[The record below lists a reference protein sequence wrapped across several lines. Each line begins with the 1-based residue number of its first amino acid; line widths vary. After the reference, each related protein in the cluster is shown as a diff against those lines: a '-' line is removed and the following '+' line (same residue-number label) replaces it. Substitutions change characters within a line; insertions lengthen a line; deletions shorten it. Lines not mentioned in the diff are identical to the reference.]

1 MPTIKELL
9 EKQQITL
16 YFMTI
21 VVAIILASCIQGTSV
36 LVIVINPVLAF
47 MLFVTFLQVPITEFK
62 RFLLYGRFIAALL
75 ITNFVIIPLFV
86 GILALFLPHDPLIKL
101 GVLFVLLAPCID
113 YVVTF
118 SHLGK
123 ADTKSLMMSTPIL
136 LVMQMLL
143 LPIYLGLFIGN
154 EIKSLIQLAPF
165 VHTFIELILVPFI
178 LAAIVQYYA
187 KRNQIG
193 STVAQ
198 YLNLMPVPA
207 TALTLFVVIIAIV
220 PQLEN
225 AAATALI
232 VIPYY
237 VIFAIIAPLLGW
249 RIAKLFHLPNC
260 ASRSI
265 AFSAG
270 TRNALV
276 ILPLALAI
284 PNAIP
289 LLPAVIVT
297 QTLIELVS
305 ELFYIHFIAKLGD

>member
-1 MPTIKELL
+1 M
-9 EKQQITL
+9 
-16 YFMTI
+16 
-21 VVAIILASCIQGTSV
+21 
-36 LVIVINPVLAF
+36 
-47 MLFVTFLQVPITEFK
+47 
-62 RFLLYGRFIAALL
+62 
-75 ITNFVIIPLFV
+75 IIPLFV
-86 GILALFLPHDPLIKL
+86 GILALFLPHAPLIKL

-123 ADTKSLMMSTPIL
+123 ADAKSLMMSTPIL

-143 LPIYLGLFIGN
+143 LPIYLGLFIGD
-154 EIKSLIQLAPF
+154 EVKSLIQLAPF

-178 LAAIVQYYA
+178 LATIVQYYA

-249 RIAKLFHLPNC
+249 KITKLFHLPSC
-260 ASRSI
+260 AGRSI

-305 ELFYIHFIAKLGD
+305 ELFYIHFIAKLGN

>member
-1 MPTIKELL
+1 M
-9 EKQQITL
+9 
-16 YFMTI
+16 
-21 VVAIILASCIQGTSV
+21 
-36 LVIVINPVLAF
+36 
-47 MLFVTFLQVPITEFK
+47 
-62 RFLLYGRFIAALL
+62 
-75 ITNFVIIPLFV
+75 
-86 GILALFLPHDPLIKL
+86 
-101 GVLFVLLAPCID
+101 
-113 YVVTF
+113 
-118 SHLGK
+118 
-123 ADTKSLMMSTPIL
+123 
-136 LVMQMLL
+136 
-143 LPIYLGLFIGN
+143 
-154 EIKSLIQLAPF
+154 
-165 VHTFIELILVPFI
+165 PFI
-178 LAAIVQYYA
+178 FATIFQYYA

-193 STVAQ
+193 STVSQ

-249 RIAKLFHLPNC
+249 RIAKLFHLPSC
-260 ASRSI
+260 AGRSI

-305 ELFYIHFIAKLGD
+305 ELFYIHFIAKLGN